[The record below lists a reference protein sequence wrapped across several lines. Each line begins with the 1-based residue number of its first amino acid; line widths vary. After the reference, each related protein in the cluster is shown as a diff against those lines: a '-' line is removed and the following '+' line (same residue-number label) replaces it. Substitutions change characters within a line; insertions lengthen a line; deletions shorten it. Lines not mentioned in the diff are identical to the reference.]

1 MLLHGDLMADLT
13 RLEFTLPA
21 NLSAE
26 NPDLLPAFLA
36 LYVAHGWEEQS
47 LPTGEVRCI
56 VHSGHPGFCTELTRS
71 VSAMLPDV
79 RIVSSQ
85 VEEENWAEAWKE
97 FFTPVTGGEH
107 FLVLAP
113 WMREERA
120 KTQRIPVIIEPKTA
134 FGTGHHATT
143 SLCLD
148 ALSALFAEG
157 RVTPQSRF
165 LDLGTGSGILGIAAA
180 LLGLSGEG
188 LDIDIAAVDNAAE
201 NRELNAVPEAR
212 FTVQLGGAEKANG
225 PYDFIMANILAGPL
239 REMAPQIVAALAS
252 HDSLDK
258 GQGNKG
264 ILVLSGILDIQ
275 ADAVEAAYTALGL
288 PKPTR
293 SFRGEWVCLTFA

>member
-1 MLLHGDLMADLT
+1 MAELT

-21 NLSAE
+21 RLAAE

-36 LYVAHGWEEQS
+36 LHVPHGWEEQS

-56 VHSGHPGFCTELTRS
+56 VHSGHHGFCTELVNT
-71 VSAMLPDV
+71 VSAVLPGV
-79 RIVSSQ
+79 RVDAGT

-97 FFTPVTGGEH
+97 FFTPVPGGAH

-113 WMREERA
+113 WMEEERRA
-120 KTQRIPVIIEPKTA
+120 TDRIPVLIEPKTA

-148 ALSALFAEG
+148 ALSTLFSQG
-157 RVTPQSRF
+157 KIDKDTRF

-188 LDIDIAAVDNAAE
+188 LDIDMAAVDNAVE
-201 NRELNAVPEAR
+201 NRELNRVSRQMFPVAP
-212 FTVQLGGAEKANG
+212 GGVEKASG
-225 PYDFIMANILAGPL
+225 PYDLVLANILAGPL
-239 REMAPQIVAALAS
+239 REMAPQVAAA
-252 HDSLDK
+252 LDK
-258 GQGNKG
+258 GDGERG

-275 ADAVEAAYTALGL
+275 ADAVEAAYVSRGL
-288 PKPTR
+288 PKPERAT
-293 SFRGEWVCLTFA
+293 RGEWVCLLFA